1 MILIEAHGVGFITT
15 EQVDTR
21 HDDVDM
27 WLAFDRLA
35 GLLVSYIFNLGQMRL
50 SVKIEFFRFIR
61 IHEKLFE
68 FGCNCFK
75 CGFSHSVF
83 TKTKCERQ
91 IPVLAAIRNTL
102 INR

>member
-1 MILIEAHGVGFITT
+1 MVLIKAHRVGFVPT

-35 GLLVSYIFNLGQMRL
+35 GLLVSYTFDLGQMRL

-68 FGCNCFK
+68 FGCNGFK
-75 CGFSHSVF
+75 
-83 TKTKCERQ
+83 
-91 IPVLAAIRNTL
+91 
-102 INR
+102 